1 MCERREDER
10 TGEEARITMNSL
22 GGVILRPVTLSFLL
36 SLRTILPCDC
46 DCVGMEEERR
56 GEEERKERRERGEI
70 YMYNRVNLHVH
81 HSHTPHSPLMWLC
94 QFPQL
99 VSYQTLSSDVYE
111 PVDVCVL

>member
-46 DCVGMEEERR
+46 DCVEMEEERR
-56 GEEERKERRERGEI
+56 GEEERKERREREGEGGDI
-70 YMYNRVNLHVH
+70 G
-81 HSHTPHSPLMWLC
+81 
-94 QFPQL
+94 
-99 VSYQTLSSDVYE
+99 
-111 PVDVCVL
+111 